1 VNTLEEQLLEIKQRK
16 RFDAFTH
23 LCDGFEAAGFQ
34 STSVLLWLY
43 AKKGLFMFDPGMG
56 KTLSIAMGL
65 KALFAV
71 NPHSRCLF
79 FIKKTQITQ
88 TSNDIRLYTGLR
100 VVTCTAEKEE
110 IIWKLYK
117 NVKSYDVLMIT
128 HEALRSDYVC
138 VFLQANLKYFNIC
151 VIDEAHYLT
160 NIQESDRIFVLRAIT
175 SRIERVA
182 SLTATPFISK
192 AEQYASLLNIMD
204 PKLFER
210 KDLLIKKLRQG
221 IQLDTAYPLQ
231 IYNYDRKSEG
241 IENTYNIHVRW
252 VDPHDFQINIRTPQ
266 LLRQLRGP
274 GSLNQLNDLITII
287 KLNQKKKKRGIVFI
301 HYHDTRDWVLPFL
314 KEANIHFGCI
324 HGMTTQKE
332 RDEVQKNFQ
341 NGLLDIV
348 VISVTTSIN
357 LDCDYIYF
365 YQYTLEIKQI
375 LGRGERGLVPKVM
388 DLYFLFTRHTFDAE
402 YFLNTVYKQ
411 SHLVRSWI
419 GKEYTEF
426 LQVGGEVIENMGFN
440 R

>member
-1 VNTLEEQLLEIKQRK
+1 MNALEEQLLEIKRKK
-16 RFDAFTH
+16 RFDAFIH

-56 KTLSIAMGL
+56 KTLSVAMGL
-65 KALFAV
+65 KALFAT
-71 NPHSRCLF
+71 NPDSRCLF
-79 FIKKTQITQ
+79 FIKKAQVTQ

-100 VVTCTAEKEE
+100 VITCTAEVGQ
-110 IIWKLYK
+110 IVWKLYK
-117 NVKSYDVLMIT
+117 DVKSYDVLMIT
-128 HEALRSDYVC
+128 HEALQSDYVC
-138 VFLQANLKYFNIC
+138 TFLQTNLKHFNIC
-151 VIDEAHYLT
+151 VIDEAHFLT
-160 NIQESDRIFVLRAIT
+160 NIHESDRVFVLKAIT

-204 PKLFER
+204 PRFFER
-210 KDLLIKKLRQG
+210 KDLLIKKLKSG
-221 IQLDTAYPLQ
+221 AQLDIEYPLQ
-231 IYNYDRKSEG
+231 IYNYNRKSED
-241 IENTYNIHVRW
+241 IENTYNIHVHW
-252 VDPHDFQINIRTPQ
+252 VEPHDFQRNIRTPQ

-274 GSLNQLNDLITII
+274 GSLNQINDLITVI
-287 KLNQKKKKRGIVFI
+287 KLNQKKKKKGIVFVY
-301 HYHDTRDWVLPFL
+301 YHDTREWVLPFL
-314 KEANIHFGCI
+314 KQAGIRYGCI
-324 HGMTTQKE
+324 HGSTSQQQ
-332 RDEVQKNFQ
+332 RDEVQEKFQ

-375 LGRGERGLVPKVM
+375 LGRGERGLIPKVM
-388 DLYFLFTRHTFDAE
+388 DLYFLFTRHTYDAE

-426 LQVGGEVIENMGFN
+426 LQVGGEVIENMGF